1 MRPTF
6 ANASLPGK
14 TKSFKLE
21 RYTIWIK
28 YDIEGKEYLSIKSSN
43 PDGTFESIK
52 AFRVAN
58 KKSST
63 APDYI
68 AFAKD

>member
-6 ANASLPGK
+6 ANAKLPGK
-14 TKSFKLE
+14 IKPHKPE
-21 RYTIWIK
+21 KYTIWIK

-43 PDGTFESIK
+43 PDGTFENHK
-52 AFRVAN
+52 AYRVNN
-58 KKSST
+58 KKSDV

-68 AFAKD
+68 AYVKD